1 MTPEAISTELPA
13 TSGDGFAIHRSPSD
27 KGILF
32 HHRRQLEDGEL
43 LLLVNTSIE
52 SPSSGEVISPLQGAE
67 QWNLETGRIAPYLP
81 STSGRGAGG
90 EGKLL
95 PSPSGR
101 GAGGEGGMK
110 LSFRLPP
117 CGSLL
122 LFLSRAPS
130 KAAASP
136 LAADAPATRL
146 APAGPLAIRRMEP
159 NVLTLDYL
167 DVTAGGETKKNVY
180 CYPACQF
187 AFKQNGVPQNPW
199 DSAVQFRDELIT
211 KKFPPESGCQA
222 TYRFTIEGDVPR
234 PLHVVV
240 ERPDLYAVTCNGKP
254 LVPEKGSW
262 WLDKS
267 FGRIDITAAAKTGAN
282 EVTIRARPFTMYHEL
297 AAVYVLGD
305 FGLKAAGAGF
315 TIATATPLKLGKWNE
330 QGLPLYSAAVAY
342 QQKFDLPQP
351 SGHYTVRLP
360 AWYGS
365 VAEVFVNDRSAGYI
379 GFAPWQCDVTKHVT
393 AGVNTIEVR
402 VIGTLKNTLGPHHA
416 GKVAGIAGPWLFHT
430 APEAGPPPGKEYDT
444 IGYGLFEPF
453 VLEQMR

>member
-1 MTPEAISTELPA
+1 M
-13 TSGDGFAIHRSPSD
+13 H
-27 KGILF
+27 
-32 HHRRQLEDGEL
+32 
-43 LLLVNTSIE
+43 
-52 SPSSGEVISPLQGAE
+52 GAE
-67 QWNLETGRIAPYLP
+67 QWDLESGRIAPYLP
-81 STSGRGAGG
+81 STSGRDAGG

-95 PSPSGR
+95 PSPAGR

-122 LFLSRAPS
+122 LFLSRAPG
-130 KAAASP
+130 KAEAAAT
-136 LAADAPATRL
+136 LAADAPAVQDRARRPVGDPPHGAERADVGLLRRDGRRGDEEERL
-146 APAGPLAIRRMEP
+146 LLPGDASL
-159 NVLTLDYL
+159 LF
-167 DVTAGGETKKNVY
+167 KKN
-180 CYPACQF
+180 
-187 AFKQNGVPQNPW
+187 GLPQNPW
-199 DSAVQFRDELIT
+199 RRAVQFRDELIT

-222 TYRFTIEGDVPR
+222 TYRFTIEGEVPR
-234 PLHVVV
+234 PLHVVI

-315 TIATATPLKLGKWNE
+315 TIVPAAPLKLGKWNE

-342 QQKFDLPQP
+342 RQEFELPQP
-351 SGHYTVRLP
+351 SGRYAVRLP

-365 VAEVFVNDRSAGYI
+365 VAEVFVNGRSAGYI
-379 GFAPWQCDVTKHVT
+379 GFAPWQCDVTKQII

-416 GKVAGIAGPWLFHT
+416 GTLAGMASPTLFHT
-430 APEAGPPPGKEYDT
+430 APETGPPPGKEYDT

-453 VLEQMR
+453 VLEQTA